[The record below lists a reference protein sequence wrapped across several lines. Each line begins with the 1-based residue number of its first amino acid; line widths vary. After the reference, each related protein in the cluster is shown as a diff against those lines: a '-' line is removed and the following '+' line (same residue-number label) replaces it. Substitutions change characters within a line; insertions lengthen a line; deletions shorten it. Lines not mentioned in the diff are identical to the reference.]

1 VRKEADV
8 STTKGIDLVALASV
22 LPARHS
28 TLAKKIIGLKDSHS
42 CRSDLVLAQ
51 DMIGSFIDMG
61 DALTD
66 ADVGSIAQNSGLA
79 LIYTAIVLY
88 ARATKSGSNARNT
101 AQLIP
106 YFTDEEKKAHDLICG
121 LRDDAIAHFGAG
133 KNYNGPKLREDGVFI
148 LPNELGALKVA
159 SISRT
164 LVGDRQLVVALQ
176 KQITAAV
183 IYIDRDTQ
191 ERNTDVVGILNK
203 AVDED
208 SEFLAIVQSC
218 EGSLAAFLNSEAA
231 ATDVLSGPRTGSR
244 RGSYS
249 HE

>member
-1 VRKEADV
+1 VSEAAAV
-8 STTKGIDLVALASV
+8 GSTKGADLVALSLA
-22 LPARHS
+22 LPERHS
-28 TLAKKIIGLKDSHS
+28 ALAKKIIGLRDSHS

-61 DALTD
+61 DALAN

-79 LIYTAIVLY
+79 LIYTAVVLY
-88 ARATKSGSNARNT
+88 ARATKSGSNTRNT
-101 AQLIP
+101 AQLGP
-106 YFTDEEKKAHDLICG
+106 YFTDDEKRAHRLICD

-148 LPNELGALKVA
+148 LPNDAGAPKVA

-176 KQITAAV
+176 RQITAAV
-183 IYIDRDTQ
+183 IHIDRVTQ
-191 ERNTDVVGILNK
+191 ERNADVVGMLNK

-208 SEFLAIVQSC
+208 PEFLAIVQSC
-218 EGSLAAFLNSEAA
+218 EGSLAAFLKSEAA
-231 ATDVLSGPRTGSR
+231 ATDVLSGPRIGSR
-244 RGSYS
+244 RGSYN
-249 HE
+249 HK